1 MKRKLSVLL
10 AALLTVSA
18 VFAGCGSGKDAPAQE
33 DSGQEADGQE
43 SGDAADAEGGMTD
56 VRMAFCT
63 FTGYAP
69 MFIAKEQGYFE
80 EAGINMDIQVIED
93 ESTYASLITKGDIQ
107 FLATAQDPNI
117 KMFANGA
124 TSKYVLTMDRSV
136 GADALVAVSDIQSL
150 DDLAGRTVA
159 LDKSASS
166 YYFFLKALEGGSSL
180 SEEDIDVID
189 MNDTTEAGV
198 AFIGGQVD
206 AAIMW
211 EPELSNALEEVE
223 GAHALVTSADYPDAI
238 SDSLVVNAAFAE
250 KNPDIVEAVAQCW
263 YKAVDFYN
271 ENPQEAYKDMAS
283 GFEEVSAEDIEG
295 DAQGLHFLGKDE
307 NEEMLKDG
315 AEDNIFDLCKDM
327 ASFWKSKGECETDEL
342 DDYFTLVK

>member
-1 MKRKLSVLL
+1 MKKKLCLLL
-10 AALLTVSA
+10 ASLLTVG
-18 VFAGCGSGKDAPAQE
+18 VLFTGCGGKDSGVE
-33 DSGQEADGQE
+33 D
-43 SGDAADAEGGMTD
+43 EGGMKEVT
-56 VRMAFCT
+56 MAFCT

-69 MFIAKEQGYFE
+69 MFIAKEQGYFK
-80 EAGINMDIQVIED
+80 EAGIDMKIQVIED

-124 TSKYVLTMDRSV
+124 KSKYVLTMDQSF
-136 GADALVAVSDIQSL
+136 GADALVAVSDIASL
-150 DDLAGRTVA
+150 DDLAGRSVA

-166 YYFFLKALEGGSSL
+166 YYFFLKALEGSSSL
-180 SEEDIDVID
+180 SEEDIDVKD

-211 EPELSNALEEVE
+211 EPELSNALDEVE
-223 GAHALVTSADYPDAI
+223 GAHALVTSADYPDTI
-238 SDSLVVNAAFAE
+238 SDSLVVNADFAE
-250 KNPDIVEAVAQCW
+250 KNPDLVKAVADCW
-263 YKAVDFYN
+263 YKAVDFLN
-271 ENPQEAYKDMAS
+271 ENPEEAYKDMAS
-283 GFEEVSAEDIEG
+283 GFEEVSAEDIEA
-295 DAQGLHFLGKDE
+295 DAEGLHFLGKEE
-307 NEEMLKDG
+307 NEAMLKEGSDG
-315 AEDNIFDLCKDM
+315 NIFDLCKEM